1 MGLLGG
7 TMKHEW
13 AKMTWKEIAAAR
25 ERRPVVLVP
34 IGTIETHGPHTFVGL
49 EHVLAERLAL
59 DAARQMDS
67 LVTPGIPF
75 GYSELFR
82 RFPGTITLEAD
93 VVEGIYEQVVR
104 SVLRAGFDHVL
115 LVANHIPNQPMI
127 EHVAFRI
134 RRDEGVLI
142 AWTNPQTMAA
152 SFLKEIFSDPAAVR
166 GHGAEPGSSLA
177 AYLDREAFDPAGAG
191 PLPAPSEFHRLKVQG
206 TNPVVG
212 GQIVGM
218 ALRMD
223 DVAPSPGGWGDPSR
237 ASADA
242 GRHIYG
248 KLLEYLVTL
257 IREFTGFD
265 TRVDRGPA

>member
-1 MGLLGG
+1 
-7 TMKHEW
+7 MKHEW

-25 ERRPVVLVP
+25 ERRPIVLVP
-34 IGTIETHGPHTFVGL
+34 IGTVETHGPHTFVGL
-49 EHVLAERLAL
+49 EHVLAERLAV
-59 DAARQMDS
+59 DAARKTGS

-82 RFPGTITLEAD
+82 GFPGTITLEAD

-115 LVANHIPNQPMI
+115 LVANHLPNQPLI

-134 RRDEGVLI
+134 RRAEGVLI
-142 AWTNPQTMAA
+142 AWTNPQAMAA
-152 SFLKEIFSDPAAVR
+152 AFLKEVFSDPAAVR

-177 AYLDREAFDPAGAG
+177 AYLDGEAFDAAGAG
-191 PLPAPSEFHRLKVQG
+191 PLPAPTEFHHLQVQG

-212 GQIVGM
+212 GQTVGM

-223 DVAPSPGGWGDPSR
+223 DVAREPGGWGDPSR

-242 GRHIYG
+242 GRQIYER
-248 KLLEYLVTL
+248 LLEYLIAL
-257 IREFTGFD
+257 IREFSGFD
-265 TRVDRGPA
+265 THVDRGPA